1 MRTPPPAS
9 PRDPGSAS
17 LGAGLLVRVQERLFE
32 RVKVDAGWEP
42 HVRAAAARGT
52 VVYALRSASIVD
64 FLALGG
70 LTRRLGL
77 PAVEL
82 GDDITPVAD
91 LPAPLGLRWQAGDA
105 AARLDRS
112 LAAGRSPVVFLKR
125 APGPLALLGQGPAR
139 HGLVAG
145 DDGLAALLIRQRE
158 GDGDLV
164 IVPQVFLWTV
174 ASEER
179 STSWVD
185 ALFGRKDMP
194 GDARALLQAVFA
206 YRHGT
211 LRAGAPLSLRDF
223 LAAQHDGADD
233 ATLVRRLTYALLG
246 RLERER
252 RAVVG
257 PARKGGARV
266 REEVLRS
273 SRLRSAIRDLA
284 GKDPAARAALVD
296 KADGML
302 RELVAD
308 PDPRFTRALEPVLD
322 TIAHRAF
329 SGVDVDA
336 EGMERVRAASK
347 RGVVVFL
354 PSHKSHVDYLLLS
367 WALRKHWVELPIVAA
382 GDNLA
387 FFPLGFVLRRGGAF
401 FIRRSFRGDRLYAAV
416 VDAYVR
422 RLLRDGWALE
432 LFLEGGRSRTGK
444 LRPPQVGLLNLIVDA
459 ALGLDGREVFF
470 VPVSIGYER
479 MPEEGELSRE
489 KEGGEKQRESARSLL
504 DAFATLREPWG
515 RANVQIGSIL
525 SLGGVRRQLGLPEG
539 GTLLPAKRRSIV
551 HRVAFQSMREINR
564 VTAVTAGSLVATALL
579 DGVRGT
585 AHADLLAWCDRLLA
599 LARHAGARTT
609 PGLTTPDGTGG
620 VLLRTEAVRDALSVF
635 ARAGLATRRAAV
647 AARGADDV
655 VWVVPEAA
663 RPKLDLSKNGIV
675 HLFVDR
681 GLVALVLLAA
691 PGRAL
696 PRAALAEGV
705 LWLARLF
712 KHEFLFRTE
721 IPYETVF
728 DEGLTD
734 MVAWGEVELDEAGT
748 ARPGAGRMGASGEA
762 WLLVHARSLAAFV
775 EAYAIAARA
784 LRALLLAPLSEK
796 DLWKHAL
803 REGEAMF
810 LAHDVLRREALSR
823 PAIEAA
829 FASFVDLGVLRHARA
844 DELELTDAHASADAV
859 AALEA
864 RIAGVVPRAG
874 ETAAEVRA

>member
-1 MRTPPPAS
+1 MRTS
-9 PRDPGSAS
+9 PFAPQS
-17 LGAGLLVRVQERLFE
+17 LLARLQERLFE
-32 RVKVDAGWEP
+32 RVKVDEGWEP
-42 HVRAAAARGT
+42 QVRAAAARGT
-52 VVYALRSASIVD
+52 VVYALRAASIVD

-70 LTRRLGL
+70 LARRLGL

-82 GDDITPVAD
+82 GDDITPIAD
-91 LPAPLGLRWQAGDA
+91 LPGPLGVRFARGDA
-105 AARLDRS
+105 ASRLDRS
-112 LAAGRSPVVFLKR
+112 LGAGRSPVVFLKR
-125 APGPLALLGQGPAR
+125 AAGPLAWLVRGPAR
-139 HGLVAG
+139 HGLAEG
-145 DDGLAALLIRQRE
+145 DDALAALLARQRR
-158 GDGDLV
+158 GDHDLV
-164 IVPQVFLWTV
+164 LVPQVFLWTV
-174 ASEER
+174 ASEPI
-179 STSWVD
+179 TPGVVD

-194 GDARALLQAVFA
+194 GGARALAQALFA

-223 LAAQHDGADD
+223 LATQHDGADD
-233 ATLVRRLTYALLG
+233 AALVRRLTYALLT

-257 PARKGGARV
+257 PARKRGERV
-266 REEVLRS
+266 REQVLRS
-273 SRLRSAIRDLA
+273 SRLRTAIRDLA
-284 GKDPAARAALVD
+284 GKDPAARAALAD
-296 KADGML
+296 KADHML
-302 RELVAD
+302 RELVAE
-308 PDPRFTRALEPVLD
+308 PDPRFTRALEPLLD
-322 TIAHRAF
+322 TLARRAF
-329 SGVDVDA
+329 SGVAVDA
-336 EGMERVRAASK
+336 AGMERVREASR

-354 PSHKSHVDYLLLS
+354 PSHKSHLDYLLLS
-367 WALRKHWVELPIVAA
+367 WALRKHWLELPIVAA

-387 FFPLGFVLRRGGAF
+387 FFPIGFVLRRGGAF

-432 LFLEGGRSRTGK
+432 VFLEGGRSRTGK

-489 KEGGEKQRESARSLL
+489 KEGGEKQRESARSLVGAL
-504 DAFATLREPWG
+504 AALRDPWG
-515 RANVQIGSIL
+515 RANVQIGAIL
-525 SLGGVRRQLGLPEG
+525 SLGAVRRQLGLAESGP
-539 GTLLPAKRRSIV
+539 LLPARRRSIV
-551 HRVAFQSMREINR
+551 HRIAFQSMREINR
-564 VTAVTAGSLVATALL
+564 VTAVTAGSIVAMALL
-579 DGVRGT
+579 GDGLRGT
-585 AHADLLAWCDRLLA
+585 PEAELRAWCERLLA
-599 LARHAGARTT
+599 FAAHAGARAT
-609 PGLTTPDGTGG
+609 PGLVAGG
-620 VLLRTEAVRDALSVF
+620 RLRAQAVRDALAIF
-635 ARAGLATRRAAV
+635 GRARLVERRAAV

-655 VWVVPEAA
+655 VWAVPEGA

-681 GLVALVLLAA
+681 GLVALTLLAA

-696 PRAALAEGV
+696 PRAALADRV

-721 IPYETVF
+721 IPYESVF

-734 MVAWGEVELDEAGT
+734 MVAWGEVELGEGEV
-748 ARPGAGRMGASGEA
+748 ARPGPGRLGASGEA
-762 WLLVHARSLAAFV
+762 WLLVHARALAAFV

-784 LRALLLAPLSEK
+784 LRALVVAPLSER

-810 LAHDVLRREALSR
+810 LAHAIERREAISR
-823 PAIEAA
+823 PTIEAA
-829 FASFVDLGVLRHARA
+829 FASFVDLGVLRRVRA

-864 RIAGVVPRAG
+864 RIAALVPRAK
-874 ETAAEVRA
+874 EAA